1 MAELSFVRL
10 DTGCSKGHCILVL
23 HEMLSAL
30 REAKQVGC
38 ISSVFDYK
46 VTNIKKHIKEANDF
60 STYCDSKPA
69 KTTFN
74 HFVE

>member
-1 MAELSFVRL
+1 
-10 DTGCSKGHCILVL
+10 
-23 HEMLSAL
+23 MLSAFIA
-30 REAKQVGC
+30 AKQTGC
-38 ISSVFDYK
+38 ILSGFDCK
-46 VTNIKKHIKEANDF
+46 AANIKKHIKEANDS